1 MLQRES
7 HGKPTMNARQR
18 ELIVAYLT
26 YALDDVR
33 ALSEAGSRY
42 LQMTIASI
50 NEEAGADS
58 AIRSAQPAP
67 SH

>member
-1 MLQRES
+1 MLHRHHS
-7 HGKPTMNARQR
+7 HGKATSVRQR

-26 YALDDVR
+26 YALDDVS
-33 ALSEAGSRY
+33 ALSEAASRY

-50 NEEAGADS
+50 NDDVGAEAT
-58 AIRSAQPAP
+58 RLPEPAP